1 MEIANDG
8 TSELATTLPVLL
20 LRVTQTLP
28 SVTTNEVDNPDGS
41 RSTILYLAAG
51 GHDAPR
57 RDN

>member
-1 MEIANDG
+1 M
-8 TSELATTLPVLL
+8 LL